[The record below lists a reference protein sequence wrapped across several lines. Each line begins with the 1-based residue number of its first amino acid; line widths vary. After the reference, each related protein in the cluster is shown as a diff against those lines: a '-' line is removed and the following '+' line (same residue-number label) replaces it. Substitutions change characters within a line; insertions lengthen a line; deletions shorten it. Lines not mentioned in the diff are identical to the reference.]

1 MHTRRISPEDHIEQY
16 YWVACTNQFNTK
28 AASHLYFNK
37 YFMFSLWIVLA
48 FIICSGTRWLEVKWI
63 VKLIKE
69 QLRTWRSNRALK
81 KSGKHIPKCTNWRH
95 CIQFAQSLQM
105 ETAQGTRRTYW
116 VGSMNSTGRSPC
128 GYISMA
134 CKYVDMKSFLNWSFI
149 FLWSHADTATSKEEN
164 SLSTLFL
171 WYKDFRVIFWYKDIS
186 DDSEFWQRKPHVA
199 SLTVRNVDKIDC
211 LADWTSYHIGK
222 SYTA

>member
-16 YWVACTNQFNTK
+16 YWVECTNQFNTK

-48 FIICSGTRWLEVKWI
+48 FIICSGTNTE
-63 VKLIKE
+63 
-69 QLRTWRSNRALK
+69 
-81 KSGKHIPKCTNWRH
+81 
-95 CIQFAQSLQM
+95 
-105 ETAQGTRRTYW
+105 
-116 VGSMNSTGRSPC
+116 
-128 GYISMA
+128 
-134 CKYVDMKSFLNWSFI
+134 NWSFI

-186 DDSEFWQRKPHVA
+186 DDSEFWQRKSHVA